1 MIDIESTIRKL
12 HAMNAKKI
20 LLQLPD
26 GLKPRVFQYF
36 SRLSSEFS
44 VIVSSEG
51 FYGACDTGNMEVYR
65 DVDCI
70 VQLGHSRIPNINYP
84 KPVIFEEF
92 RNDERVAI
100 DTAELRPIFDGG
112 FRKVGLVAS
121 IQYLDEMSEVEEA
134 LTGMGINVVIGKSDR
149 RMSYPGQVLG
159 CNFSAAHS
167 VEADVDCFLVVSTG
181 MFHAIGVQLSTTRD
195 VFLLDL
201 NDRKLRNIKYETDRF
216 VRKRY
221 ASLFRARDAR
231 KFCVVVDTKVGQ
243 YRKRLAEVVMNDVRK
258 VGGEPVLLTT
268 NEVNPMDYEN
278 MRCDAVIFTGCPRV
292 PIDDQEKFRMPVMTP
307 PEFQAIFGLKK
318 TSRYIMDEIVAVDD
332 LR

>member
-1 MIDIESTIRKL
+1 MIDIESTITKL
-12 HAMNAKKI
+12 KDMNAKKI

-26 GLKPRVFQYF
+26 GLKPRVFEYF
-36 SRLSSEFS
+36 TRLSSEFS

-92 RNDERVAI
+92 RNDREVEI
-100 DTAELRPIFDGG
+100 DPAVLKPISESG

-121 IQYLDEMSEVEEA
+121 IQYMDEMQHVRDA
-134 LTGMGINVVIGKSDR
+134 LIKSGIDVRIGSTDK
-149 RMSYPGQVLG
+149 RMNYPGQVLG

-181 MFHAIGVQLSTTRD
+181 MFHAIGVQLSTSKD

-201 NDRKLRNIKYETDRF
+201 NDRTLRNIKDETDRF
-216 VRKRY
+216 LRKRY
-221 ASLFRARDAR
+221 GALYRARDAR

-243 YRKRLAEVVMNDVRK
+243 HRKNLADVMIRDIGK
-258 VGGEPVLLTT
+258 IGGEAVLLTT

-307 PEFQAIFGLKK
+307 PEFQSLFGIKK
-318 TSRYIMDEIVAVDD
+318 TGRYIMDEIVAVDD
-332 LR
+332 MN